1 MNSQVKTPWAKV
13 TSVIPLDDYQLQ
25 ILLENNQQMILDL
38 KDLIENKKNYWRL
51 QNPRYFR
58 QVKIDPLGGIFWSE
72 GEDLAPDGLERYI
85 NEKLT

>member
-25 ILLENNQQMILDL
+25 VVLESGQAMILDL
-38 KDLIENKKNYWRL
+38 KGLIKTKGNYWQL

-58 QVKIDPLGGIFWSE
+58 QVKIDPLGGIFWIE
-72 GEDLAPDGLERYI
+72 GEDLAPDGLERYL
-85 NEKLT
+85 KKD